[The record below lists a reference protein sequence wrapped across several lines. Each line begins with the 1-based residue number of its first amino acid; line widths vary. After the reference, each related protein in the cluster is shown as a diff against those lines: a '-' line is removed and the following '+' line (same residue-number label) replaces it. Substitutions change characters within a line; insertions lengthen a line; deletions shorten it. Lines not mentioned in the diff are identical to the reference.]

1 MRHLAARHV
10 MTKHVP
16 MGEMR
21 QSQDRRRITLPLAPP
36 LEQRRLQL
44 YIGLLLIDGAAIMGG
59 LCVASWL
66 YLGRFLDAESLVHGQ
81 ALLPIY
87 WTIALSLQ
95 VYTLQ
100 ALRRINFARARAVL
114 SLIGAESA
122 LLFVGFATKSTEDFS
137 RVSAILGLALA
148 MLLLVWLRSLL
159 RPLIKARCGDAGIN
173 ILLIDD
179 GGAALRVPNA
189 YHIDAREHHL
199 APDLSDPHM
208 MDRLGLYMMNM
219 DRVMVSCPTDRRSA
233 WALVFKSANVSG
245 EIVDTDVNRLG
256 VIGARRERDY
266 GALIVASG
274 PLGLRARAVK
284 RGLDLAL
291 AGSAVLALSPLLLI
305 VALLIKLEDGG
316 PVFFVQKRT
325 GRGNRFFP
333 IFKFRSMRAAHMIA
347 RDAFDLPE
355 RLWGIF
361 NSSNLANYF
370 ELQGHNAERSFVFEP
385 VISGSLRPYLEQ
397 VPTSK
402 REKRIVIYGRPNV
415 DRNCFP
421 ALIRGLKL
429 WAATYPEFS
438 DWEIVSAGTAHKP
451 VDLGDGRTVTSV
463 GKLSLDDYAGM
474 MLTSSVGVSLM
485 ASPHPSY
492 PPLEMSHMGMK
503 VVTNGY
509 LCKDLSTFHPNIIS
523 TPTVGARPLATAIA
537 RACREADGPC
547 DAAGNPV
554 YLRTDPYPIM
564 AVLCDGVIE
573 ELTR

>member
-1 MRHLAARHV
+1 

-59 LCVASWL
+59 LCIASWL
-66 YLGRFLDAESLVHGQ
+66 YLGRFLDTESLVHGQ
-81 ALLPIY
+81 VLLPIY
-87 WTIALSLQ
+87 WTIALSLK

-137 RVSAILGLALA
+137 RVSAILGLSLA

-333 IFKFRSMRAAHMIA
+333 IFKFRSMR
-347 RDAFDLPE
+347 
-355 RLWGIF
+355 
-361 NSSNLANYF
+361 
-370 ELQGHNAERSFVFEP
+370 V
-385 VISGSLRPYLEQ
+385 
-397 VPTSK
+397 
-402 REKRIVIYGRPNV
+402 EK
-415 DRNCFP
+415 
-421 ALIRGLKL
+421 L
-429 WAATYPEFS
+429 
-438 DWEIVSAGTAHKP
+438 
-451 VDLGDGRTVTSV
+451 
-463 GKLSLDDYAGM
+463 
-474 MLTSSVGVSLM
+474 
-485 ASPHPSY
+485 
-492 PPLEMSHMGMK
+492 
-503 VVTNGY
+503 
-509 LCKDLSTFHPNIIS
+509 
-523 TPTVGARPLATAIA
+523 
-537 RACREADGPC
+537 
-547 DAAGNPV
+547 DAAGARSASKDDDRITRIGRFIRGTSIDELPQIFNVIRGEMSVVGPRPHAIGSLAGDKLFWEV
-554 YLRTDPYPIM
+554 DHRYWLRHSLKPGLTGLAQVRGLRGATDTETDLANRLQADLEYLDGWTIWRDIKIIVNTVS
-564 AVLCDGVIE
+564 VLVHD
-573 ELTR
+573 RAF